1 MSSIFEEITR
11 VVVQEMDT
19 GGDMIAIRS
28 ILHVDRFHCCSL
40 VRGRRNFWG
49 HQYHRTD
56 LILEDTLERGEGEEL
71 FEKLDSGPQGQ
82 KLKFQVL
89 DTGDSKGMLTVK
101 LPKEVTI
108 ARALHKSHKQK
119 VQMLETHIPQ
129 QYLDFLEL
137 REAGVGQRGGGEH
150 PFWAPRASEV
160 EEGFSFFLVSLQETF
175 LYPQLTF
182 LLPSRVIDSSDLDQ
196 NMHACFK
203 RPLSFVLLQ
212 SCPDMCSV
220 QFHSAS
226 HAPLLCGLV
235 TAVFFNAAE
244 FLVKTHIESILDIL
258 DNLIE
263 LSEEQCLMAKAPE
276 KGTLP
281 LLKDQVESVL
291 EQICSEQPQA
301 VGCDPD
307 V

>member
-11 VVVQEMDT
+11 VVVQEMDA
-19 GGDMIAIRS
+19 GGDMIAVRS
-28 ILHVDRFHCCSL
+28 ILHADRFHCSSL

-56 LILEDTLERGEGEEL
+56 LILEDILERGEGEEL

-82 KLKFQVL
+82 CEGFRVL

-101 LPKEVTI
+101 LPKEITI
-108 ARALHKSHKQK
+108 ARALHKSHKQR

-137 REAGVGQRGGGEH
+137 REAGVGQR
-150 PFWAPRASEV
+150 
-160 EEGFSFFLVSLQETF
+160 
-175 LYPQLTF
+175 
-182 LLPSRVIDSSDLDQ
+182 
-196 NMHACFK
+196 
-203 RPLSFVLLQ
+203 
-212 SCPDMCSV
+212 
-220 QFHSAS
+220 
-226 HAPLLCGLV
+226 
-235 TAVFFNAAE
+235 VFFNAAE

-263 LSEEQCLMAKAPE
+263 LSEEQCLMAEAPE

-281 LLKDQVESVL
+281 L
-291 EQICSEQPQA
+291 
-301 VGCDPD
+301 
-307 V
+307 

>member
-82 KLKFQVL
+82 LKFQVL

-137 REAGVGQRGGGEH
+137 REGRSSSYCCLYREVLEFAGFQKHEGEGVGL
-150 PFWAPRASEV
+150 S
-160 EEGFSFFLVSLQETF
+160 
-175 LYPQLTF
+175 
-182 LLPSRVIDSSDLDQ
+182 
-196 NMHACFK
+196 K
-203 RPLSFVLLQ
+203 RPLGS
-212 SCPDMCSV
+212 D
-220 QFHSAS
+220 
-226 HAPLLCGLV
+226 
-235 TAVFFNAAE
+235 
-244 FLVKTHIESILDIL
+244 
-258 DNLIE
+258 
-263 LSEEQCLMAKAPE
+263 
-276 KGTLP
+276 
-281 LLKDQVESVL
+281 
-291 EQICSEQPQA
+291 
-301 VGCDPD
+301 
-307 V
+307 